1 MSNLSDITAKLHEG
15 LARELLDRVMSGEA
29 TTTDLNVARQF
40 LKDNGVDSV
49 ADKGSPLGELGKVL
63 PFNDDDA
70 IAQ

>member
-49 ADKGSPLGELGKVL
+49 AEKGSPLGELGKVL

>member
-1 MSNLSDITAKLHEG
+1 MDLNEITAKLHEG
-15 LARELLDRVMSGEA
+15 LAKELLERVLSGEA

-40 LKDNGVDSV
+40 LKDNGVDSI
-49 ADKGSPLGELGKVL
+49 AEKGSPLGDLGKVL